1 MTYSITD
8 MTDFLGLDVQP
19 VAPVPPV
26 IPATMTESEIAAFLG
41 LATSSVR
48 TKTRDGILVRS
59 GRARFDV
66 AESLRRY
73 LDQLR
78 SQAARAG
85 RPVADDLKE
94 EKLRLATA
102 QAVSMELKNAVSRG
116 EMVKA
121 VVVEREWVGILR
133 DVRSTLLAVPSRVGA
148 KLPHLT
154 PHDVA
159 ELGVEI
165 KSALEALANGH

>member
-1 MTYSITD
+1 
-8 MTDFLGLDVQP
+8 MTDFLGLDLQP
-19 VAPVPPV
+19 VAPV

-59 GRARFDV
+59 GRGRFDV
-66 AESLRRY
+66 AQSLRKY

-85 RPVADDLKE
+85 RPVADDLKK

-102 QAVSMELKNAVSRG
+102 QAESTELKNAVARG

-121 VVVEREWVGILR
+121 SDVQREWAGVLR
-133 DVRSTLLAVPSRVGA
+133 DVRSSLLAVPSRIGA

-159 ELGVEI
+159 EMGIEI
-165 KSALEALANGH
+165 QTALEALANGD

>member
-1 MTYSITD
+1 MNYSTTD
-8 MTDFLGLDVQP
+8 MSAFLGLDVP
-19 VAPVPPV
+19 TVAPAIPV
-26 IPATMTESEIAAFLG
+26 TMTESEIGAFLG

-59 GRARFDV
+59 ARGRFDV
-66 AESLRRY
+66 SESLRRY

-102 QAVSMELKNAVSRG
+102 QADSIELKNAVSRG

-121 VVVEREWVGILR
+121 SDVEREWVGILR

-159 ELGVEI
+159 ELGTEI
-165 KSALEALANGH
+165 QSALEALANGH